1 MTEQEFTSLVKR
13 VINET
18 INEIDGA
25 TYARVH
31 NTTMGAQQRRIS
43 VLPSTS
49 PKRDNIEI
57 ITKGIDFD
65 PRASDSLITPYKGD
79 YLFHCQNLRQ
89 AAALLVFSFNQLYLL
104 NPQKAILKGTV
115 VFNGEP
121 LNGSI
126 IVDMSTH
133 RTYYNYRGR
142 KPEYDLTI
150 DPSNEKKWNE
160 LLQQLDLVIQK
171 RQY

>member
-1 MTEQEFTSLVKR
+1 MEQHMQGYIIRQWEHNKEEFQDYLQ
-13 VINET
+13 
-18 INEIDGA
+18 
-25 TYARVH
+25 H
-31 NTTMGAQQRRIS
+31 HQ
-43 VLPSTS
+43 
-49 PKRDNIEI
+49 KRDNIEI

-150 DPSNEKKWNE
+150 DPSNEKK
-160 LLQQLDLVIQK
+160 
-171 RQY
+171 

>member
-31 NTTMGAQQRRIS
+31 NATMGAQQRRIS
-43 VLPSTS
+43 GLPSTS

-79 YLFHCQNLRQ
+79 YLFHCQNLR
-89 AAALLVFSFNQLYLL
+89 
-104 NPQKAILKGTV
+104 
-115 VFNGEP
+115 
-121 LNGSI
+121 
-126 IVDMSTH
+126 
-133 RTYYNYRGR
+133 
-142 KPEYDLTI
+142 
-150 DPSNEKKWNE
+150 
-160 LLQQLDLVIQK
+160 
-171 RQY
+171 

>member
-1 MTEQEFTSLVKR
+1 MTEQEFISLVKR

-43 VLPSTS
+43 GL

-57 ITKGIDFD
+57 ITKGFDFD

-79 YLFHCQNLRQ
+79 YLFHCQNL
-89 AAALLVFSFNQLYLL
+89 
-104 NPQKAILKGTV
+104 
-115 VFNGEP
+115 
-121 LNGSI
+121 
-126 IVDMSTH
+126 
-133 RTYYNYRGR
+133 
-142 KPEYDLTI
+142 
-150 DPSNEKKWNE
+150 
-160 LLQQLDLVIQK
+160 
-171 RQY
+171 